1 MSETDFARL
10 KKIMQKFIHRI
21 EIGENNIKIK
31 WPIDRLQYET
41 ETMLVKTEDGLK
53 AIANFGSHSLESGA
67 PLLQVVEP
75 NGFVIPRIYSVR
87 WYKNKTDL
95 STLARMRWIS
105 GESTKNLARSFEV
118 GEETIK
124 GYLRA
129 IKGHKELKALGFMD
143 ADLKTVLMAI
153 SRE

>member
-1 MSETDFARL
+1 MRDYFLGKYCLSKNKKVNFFEAVL
-10 KKIMQKFIHRI
+10 K
-21 EIGENNIKIK
+21 N
-31 WPIDRLQYET
+31 
-41 ETMLVKTEDGLK
+41 
-53 AIANFGSHSLESGA
+53 GA